1 MKFKIIFISLLV
13 VALIGI
19 GFQIVSRESPPFKTP
34 SPLVASGDVNTKKW
48 EKKSDDQ
55 VNITV
60 VVTPLNL
67 LPQSKEWKFNIVMD
81 THVAPLNQ
89 EMTKVAVLVD
99 DQGKE
104 YLPTAWTGDGTG
116 AHHREGVL
124 TFSAI
129 APISDTIE
137 LRITE
142 VGESTVR
149 VFKWQIISRK

>member
-19 GFQIVSRESPPFKTP
+19 GFLIVPRESPSFKTP
-34 SPLVASGDVNTKKW
+34 SPLVASSDVNTKKW
-48 EKKSDDQ
+48 EKKTDNQ
-55 VNITV
+55 VNIAV
-60 VVTPLNL
+60 DVTPLDL

-81 THVAPLNQ
+81 AHVAPLNQ

-104 YLPTAWTGDGTG
+104 YLPIAWTGDGTG
-116 AHHREGVL
+116 GHHREGVL

-129 APISDTIE
+129 TSISDTIE
-137 LRITE
+137 LRIKE
-142 VGESTVR
+142 VGQSTVR
-149 VFKWQIISRK
+149 VFKWQIINRK